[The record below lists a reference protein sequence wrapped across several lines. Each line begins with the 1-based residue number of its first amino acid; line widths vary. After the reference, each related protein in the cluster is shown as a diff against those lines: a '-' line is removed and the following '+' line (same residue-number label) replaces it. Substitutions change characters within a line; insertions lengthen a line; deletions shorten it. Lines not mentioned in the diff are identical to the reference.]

1 MAKKIVGHVD
11 LTKLYLKELPEI
23 LKDITV
29 SGDFYCLDNKLTS
42 LIGAPSNVGGEF
54 DCGHNKLTSLEGAP
68 TSVGGSFFSYSNKL
82 TTLVGAPTSVGG
94 HFYCYDN
101 PGKFTEAQVRAVCD
115 VKGNVYV

>member
-1 MAKKIVGHVD
+1 MSKKIIGDVILHN
-11 LTKLYLKELPEI
+11 LYLKELPEI

-54 DCGHNKLTSLEGAP
+54 ICSYNKLTSLEGAP
-68 TSVGGSFFSYSNKL
+68 TSVGGD
-82 TTLVGAPTSVGG
+82 
-94 HFYCYDN
+94 FYCYDN